1 MSTDIVSDPHSHPPY
16 GSEPREPSLPCRGS
30 IVARLKLSDAS
41 HLHADLRPLLD
52 QSVEDHYHT
61 HGLDLTLMELE
72 RQMHR
77 VRRFYACALEDA
89 HDGDRALALVCRDDR
104 S

>member
-1 MSTDIVSDPHSHPPY
+1 MSTDFALDPHLLQPY
-16 GSEPREPSLPCRGS
+16 GSEPHEPNLQCRGS

-41 HLHADLRPLLD
+41 SLHADLRPQLD

-77 VRRFYACALEDA
+77 VRRFFACALEDA
-89 HDGDRALALVCRDDR
+89 HDGDRTTALVCRDDR